1 MRITL
6 QIENVDRLET
16 GGQVSYS
23 CADRGFD
30 IGRHEHLDWSL
41 PDPHRVISGKH
52 CEVRFEGGQFVLH
65 DISTNGTFLNG
76 SPNRMDRAHA
86 LRSGDK
92 LMIGDY
98 IIAVA
103 LEAGEN
109 AGAGMAARSPA
120 MPHDDTPR
128 WNAPQAAAPAA
139 PDPAWPSSPSSPQQ
153 APYPVQGAGA
163 GPWGDAPSAGMEGRH
178 APPSSAPGVGTPADD
193 VWSQQGHGW
202 GSADPALYDPQ
213 AQFAEREAARPAQAD
228 PLDHLAAQPD
238 LAPAAPAAPVL
249 LQSPPEVSSASPFP
263 PLGGGS
269 DAPEQP
275 LFGMPDLGSPG
286 NPEQS
291 ASPPSNTPPHPQAA
305 SSEAGSASPFPE
317 AAAWTD
323 PVPAEPAQA
332 VEPEFP
338 GAPANTSENPPA
350 AIAEP
355 DPVAAQPSAS
365 PMDVSPAETAPA
377 AAAPAPET
385 APGPTNTSD
394 APRQPEVA
402 ADFIKAFAQGAGI
415 PETVLQGRDPE
426 EFARE
431 LGSVLQG
438 ITGDLMGLLQ
448 ARSQVKAMTRNANR
462 TLISRSGN
470 NALKF
475 SPTPQMALQTM
486 FSREAEDNGY
496 LPMNKAI
503 QAAFRDIQKHHVWTY
518 SAMQKAAARFDDTLS
533 PKAIEAEGKT
543 AKSPFGGQKAKLWER
558 MQERWTSLSGAYDDG
573 LVGVFTQYFT
583 ESYEELTSEDPEQ
596 HSGLID

>member
-86 LRSGDK
+86 LRSGDR

-98 IIAVA
+98 VITVA
-103 LEAGEN
+103 LEEGESV
-109 AGAGMAARSPA
+109 GGGMPASSPA
-120 MPHDDTPR
+120 MPHGEAPR
-128 WNAPQAAAPAA
+128 WSAPQSAAPSA
-139 PDPAWPSSPSSPQQ
+139 PDPAWPSSPSAPEQ
-153 APYPVQGAGA
+153 APYPVQDTGG
-163 GPWGDAPSAGMEGRH
+163 GPWGGPSAGMEGRH

-238 LAPAAPAAPVL
+238 LSPAEPAPAQVQPA
-249 LQSPPEVSSASPFP
+249 VSSASPFP
-263 PLGGGS
+263 PLSGAS
-269 DAPEQP
+269 AEPEQP
-275 LFGMPDLGSPG
+275 LFGMPDLGASG
-286 NPEQS
+286 EQEQS
-291 ASPPSNTPPHPQAA
+291 VPPPHPQTV
-305 SSEAGSASPFPE
+305 SPETGTASPFPE
-317 AAAWTD
+317 ASSWID
-323 PVPAEPAQA
+323 P
-332 VEPEFP
+332 
-338 GAPANTSENPPA
+338 
-350 AIAEP
+350 
-355 DPVAAQPSAS
+355 
-365 PMDVSPAETAPA
+365 ET
-377 AAAPAPET
+377 AAPAPAAE
-385 APGPTNTSD
+385 PGIPAAPTNKTEVPPAGAAPVPAPAQPPVPAPAPVPASAQPLAVAPAEAAPVPD
-394 APRQPEVA
+394 RADVSAAPRPPEA
-402 ADFIKAFAQGAGI
+402 GTDFIKAFAQGAGI

-431 LGSVLQG
+431 IGSILQG
-438 ITGDLMGLLQ
+438 VTGDLMGLLQ

-486 FSREAEDNGY
+486 FSQGAEDNGY
-496 LPMNKAI
+496 LPMDKAMH
-503 QAAFRDIQKHHVWTY
+503 AAFKDIQKHHVWTY

-533 PKAIEAEGKT
+533 PKAIEREGQA

-596 HSGLID
+596 QSGLID